1 MQVRYA
7 SAADKK
13 ETVYHTQELGDDVC
27 FLNLRLVLEAML
39 CAAWGM
45 VWRRAQPEPCN
56 PLRCWSLLYLLKNIS
71 LNTLSRLVRPFHLAS
86 VMLTGRCCQCEDIR
100 KLLTWMSIQLQVYL
114 IKGTFADLWVSTV
127 CQSFGSNKALLLQQ
141 AQLVSHEF
149 KELLP

>member
-1 MQVRYA
+1 MPLLQTRRKLSITHKNWEMMYV
-7 SAADKK
+7 SWISGWCWK
-13 ETVYHTQELGDDVC
+13 QC
-27 FLNLRLVLEAML
+27 CVLPG
-39 CAAWGM
+39 AWFEGEP
-45 VWRRAQPEPCN
+45 QPEPCN